1 MIIQKHN
8 KFGDKNFKQEI
19 DFFFILEGTLM
30 VFFFVLN
37 KMQVNFTVPKR

>member
-30 VFFFVLN
+30 VF
-37 KMQVNFTVPKR
+37 NFCAE